1 MNSIISP
8 WVFYWIGISD
18 NVRTLLTAVLL
29 MLLIGLAI
37 ALACTMCDADSYG
50 SKRERVGKDV
60 KICIKVAIAI
70 FILAVLVCVIPDSNT
85 CYKML
90 AADMFTPNNINSA
103 TDYVTDVI
111 DYAVDKVKELN
122 PGSSS
127 ESNGG

>member
-8 WVFYWIGISD
+8 WVFYWIGIVD
-18 NVRTLLTAVLL
+18 NVRTLLIIILI
-29 MLLIGLAI
+29 MLLTGLVI
-37 ALACTMCDADSYG
+37 LLACTMCDVDDYG
-50 SKRERVGKDV
+50 SESKNVDKDV
-60 KICIKVAIAI
+60 KICIKVAIAT
-70 FILAVLVCVIPDSNT
+70 FVFAVLVCVIPDSDT

-122 PGSSS
+122 PGSG